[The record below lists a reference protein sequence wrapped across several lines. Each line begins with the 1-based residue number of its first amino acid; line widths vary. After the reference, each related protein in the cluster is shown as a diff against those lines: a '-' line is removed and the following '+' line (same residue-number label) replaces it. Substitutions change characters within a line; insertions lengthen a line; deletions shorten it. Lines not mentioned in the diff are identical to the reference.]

1 MTIRI
6 AMWSG
11 PRNIS
16 TAMMRSWENRPD
28 CTVVDEPFYACYL
41 HETGLPHPG
50 REAIIA
56 SQSTDRAE
64 VIRQL
69 TEPPVATPIFYQK
82 HLTKHMPPGM
92 DMEWCTGLQHCFL
105 IRDPAEVIASYLKK
119 MPSVDEH
126 DIGIARQAELFR
138 EISSVTGTPP
148 CVIDAADVLRDPDAV
163 LASLCESLDVDY
175 LPESMLSWP
184 PGRRASDGVWAPH
197 WYRNVEESTGFKRYR
212 HSVPVVPKA
221 HKELATDARE
231 HYEWLVTRPTDRQ
244 KRIGTGDRPAADG
257 SRVARRLS
265 PAAQSK

>member
-50 REAIIA
+50 REAVVA
-56 SQSTDRAE
+56 SQSIDRAE

-69 TEPPVATPIFYQK
+69 TELPVATPLFYQK
-82 HLTKHMPPGM
+82 HMTKHMPPGM
-92 DMEWCTGLQHCFL
+92 DMGWCAGMRHCFL

-126 DIGIARQAELFR
+126 EIGIARQAELFR
-138 EISSVTGTPP
+138 EISAVAGELPG
-148 CVIDAADVLRDPDAV
+148 VIDAADVLRDPGPV
-163 LASLCESLDVDY
+163 LASLCESLGVDY
-175 LPESMLSWP
+175 LSESMLGWP

-197 WYRNVEESTGFKRYR
+197 WYRNVEKSTGFTRYHR
-212 HSVPVVPKA
+212 PVPEVPQEYQA
-221 HKELATDARE
+221 LCAGARR
-231 HYEWLVTRPTDRQ
+231 HYEQLRQ
-244 KRIGTGDRPAADG
+244 FR
-257 SRVARRLS
+257 SR
-265 PAAQSK
+265 